1 MKKEKLLKGSALFAL
16 ARSKA
21 RPLDIDPGKMKME
34 ELIHSVQHKEG
45 HEGCFRKKETCSEMG
60 CCWQLSCGAKMESD

>member
-34 ELIHSVQHKEG
+34 ELIHSVQLKEG
-45 HEGCFRKKETCSEMG
+45 HQSCFKKSETCSELD
-60 CCWQLSCGAKMESD
+60 CCWQLSCSAKMESK